1 MRDAIDL
8 HALFRHP
15 FSSAKRMILRR
26 NAKGLSLRE
35 RAPRVGDATFLDTL
49 KGRYGGN
56 FAGELVELIER
67 FAPMASRFLE
77 WGSGESTRALCAIA
91 SRRPD
96 PMVLSIDNEDAYQ
109 RSVAASLPLYSFLH
123 FRCLDLQGPS
133 ESQDDQGASYS
144 SYPYLIGLEFDV
156 ALIDGR
162 RRSECALTAAQVV
175 AEGGVILVHDWR
187 RARYRN
193 IRALFDTL
201 FEGEQFLVLRPRA
214 ASFQRRPGSPD
225 AGRRVVI
232 VPARGGRAKRELK
245 ITLPFT
251 EAYARRIGA
260 DCVVVGENSALPP
273 HRLKSAAVDVAR
285 AYDRALVIDADV
297 LIRPGSPDVFAIV
310 PEDALGAFPEGRFF
324 PREDDCVQLN
334 ELYDCG
340 ERLQPQAYF
349 NSGVM
354 VFSSRNIQLLEALG
368 GEVVW
373 GQPQF
378 EQGFLNAKR
387 IALGIPL
394 FPLTPDFNFMP
405 EGNIFPQDWRYSFF
419 LHHAGVGKRGYLY
432 RELWQDVS
440 GDRRTFAQRKFSLA
454 DVRAGMIQQA
464 AEQVMG
470 HPVRILDPT
479 DFCYEARL
487 ANPIYDRAESIVAY
501 FPSRQTVAGDRP
513 AVWGPHI
520 TLEAGL
526 WRGNF
531 LRQDGDSFIYRGA
544 MMDVVKNIGR
554 EVISPRSHWPAD
566 GVFEFRLAETTEN
579 VEIRIYR
586 PMAGAEF
593 ASLRLERISG

>member
-8 HALFRHP
+8 RALFRHP
-15 FSSAKRMILRR
+15 FSSEKRMVFRR
-26 NAKGLSLRE
+26 NAKGLPPRGKESRE
-35 RAPRVGDATFLDTL
+35 RDATFLDTL
-49 KGRYGGN
+49 QGRYGDK

-67 FAPMASRFLE
+67 FAPTASRFLE

-91 SRRPD
+91 STRPD
-96 PMVLSIDNEDAYQ
+96 PMVLSIDSEDAYQ
-109 RSVAASLPLYSFLH
+109 RSVAASLPLYNFLH

-201 FEGEQFLVLRPRA
+201 LEGEQFLVLRPRA
-214 ASFQRRPGSPD
+214 ASFQRRPRSGA

-232 VPARGGRAKRELK
+232 VPARGARAKSELK

-251 EAYARRIGA
+251 EAYARQIGA
-260 DCVVVGENSALPP
+260 DCVVVGENSALPVQ
-273 HRLKSAAVDVAR
+273 RLKSAALDVAR
-285 AYDRALVIDADV
+285 SYDRALVIDADV

-310 PEDALGAFPEGRFF
+310 PEDAFGAFPEGRFF
-324 PREDDCVQLN
+324 PREDECAQLN

-340 ERLQPQAYF
+340 TRVQPQAYF

-354 VFSSRNIQLLEALG
+354 VFSSRNIRLLEALRD
-368 GEVVW
+368 EAVW
-373 GQPQF
+373 GHPQF

-387 IALGIPL
+387 IALGVPL
-394 FPLTPDFNFMP
+394 FPLTSDFNFMP
-405 EGNIFPQDWRYSFF
+405 DGNVFPRDWRYSFF
-419 LHHAGVGKRGYLY
+419 LHHAGSGKRDHPY

-440 GDRRTFAQRKFSLA
+440 GDRRTFAQRKFSSA
-454 DVRAGMIQQA
+454 DVRAGLIQQA

-470 HPVRILDPT
+470 RLVRILDAT
-479 DFCYEARL
+479 DFCYEAAL
-487 ANPIYDRAESIVAY
+487 AKPIYDRAESIVAY
-501 FPSRQTVAGDRP
+501 FPSRQTVANNLP
-513 AVWGPHI
+513 AVWGPDV

-531 LRQDGDSFIYRGA
+531 LRQDGDSFVYRGA
-544 MMDVVKNIGR
+544 MMEVVKNIGK
-554 EVISPRSHWPAD
+554 EVISPRSHWPAN
-566 GVFEFRLAETTEN
+566 GVFEFRLTETTEN
-579 VEIRIYR
+579 VDIRIYR

-593 ASLRLERISG
+593 ACLRLERISG